1 MTVNTN
7 QVKST
12 YTGNGVATTHNLS
25 IRPILDGDGV
35 PTLLATHVV
44 IATGVQTPW
53 VLDTDYSL
61 NMNTFVVTALAG
73 ALPTGEKVV
82 FTYNMPFKQPLQVTD
97 EGFYPS
103 VIETGLDD
111 KTLSLLQLKEELARA
126 VKVQVGSDTDPAV
139 LIEELTQASI
149 DAVAAASAAEASE
162 TAAAASASSA
172 SASASTA
179 TTQASNASNSANT
192 ATTQAGIATTKA
204 GEASTSASDAAD
216 SAATATT
223 QASNAATSATT
234 ATTQAGIA
242 TTQAGNASSSASAA
256 ATSASDAAAAYDSF
270 DDRYLGAKAANP
282 TLDNDGN
289 ALLTGALY
297 WNTVSSEMRVYNGSS
312 WIAAYLPASSYV
324 LKAGDSLT
332 GKLDFAKGADI
343 ASATTT
349 NIGAATGNFVHITGT
364 TTITAFG
371 TAQAGTSRV
380 VRFDGALTLTHNA
393 TSLILPSAANI
404 TTAANDMAEFVSEGS
419 GNWRCLS
426 YVRASGAPVLGG
438 VIVHGTVFNTSTFST
453 SSASFVDVTDLSKT
467 ITPKSTNSKF
477 LVMANVVG
485 IASAGN
491 TLAFLRLV
499 RDSTPLQVGTG
510 VGSKTAAN
518 SVLGANGGYAAQNLA
533 AGVTATDSPATV
545 SSITYKVQVASNSG
559 TMYINRPISE
569 ADTSVYGRYVSSL
582 TILEIL

>member
-35 PTLLATHVV
+35 PTIAATHVV

-82 FTYNMPFKQPLQVTD
+82 FTYNMPFKQPVQVTD

-103 VIETGLDD
+103 VVETGLDD
-111 KTLSLLQLKEELARA
+111 KTLSLLQLKEELTRA

-149 DAVAAASAAEASE
+149 DAVAAAAAAEASE

-172 SASASTA
+172 STSASTATTQAGNASTSATNAAASAATATTKAGEASTSATNAAASASTA
-179 TTQASNASNSANT
+179 TTQASNAS
-192 ATTQAGIATTKA
+192 
-204 GEASTSASDAAD
+204 
-216 SAATATT
+216 
-223 QASNAATSATT
+223 TSATNAAASAT
-234 ATTQAGIA
+234 AAQTAET
-242 TTQAGNASSSASAA
+242 NAETAETNAAASAASAA
-256 ATSASDAAAAYDSF
+256 ASYDAF
-270 DDRYLGAKAANP
+270 DDRYLGSKAANP

-312 WIAAYLPASSYV
+312 WTAAYLPASSYV

-332 GKLDFAKGADI
+332 GALNMAKGADI

-349 NIGAATGNFVHITGT
+349 DIGAATGNFLHITGT
-364 TTITAFG
+364 TTITGLG
-371 TAQAGTSRV
+371 TVQAGTIRV
-380 VRFDGALTLTHNA
+380 CRFAGALTLTHNG
-393 TSLILPSAANI
+393 TSLILPGAANI
-404 TTAANDMAEFVSEGS
+404 TTAANDVAVFVSEGS

-438 VIVHGTVFNTSTFST
+438 VIVHDTVFNTSTFST

-499 RDSTPLQVGTG
+499 RDSTSLQVGTS

-518 SVLGANGGYAAQNLA
+518 SVLGANGGYSAQNLA
-533 AGVTATDSPATV
+533 SGVTATDSPATV